1 MTSERRRGE
10 LLWFNETRRD
20 GLIVTD
26 EGERFP
32 VLASG
37 FVEGHL
43 PVGRCAGTPVDFELE
58 DADDRVVA
66 VRVSVPVAAEGG
78 RARNRSRRS

>member
-1 MTSERRRGE
+1 MTEARRRGA

-20 GLIVTD
+20 GMIAD
-26 EGERFP
+26 EDGERYP

-37 FVEGHL
+37 FVEGHV

-58 DADDRVVA
+58 EAGGSVQA
-66 VRVSVPVAAEGG
+66 VRVSVPVAVEGG
-78 RARNRSRRS
+78 RARNRSRR

>member
-1 MTSERRRGE
+1 MTETRRRGA

-20 GLIVTD
+20 GLIAAED
-26 EGERFP
+26 GERYP

-43 PVGRCAGTPVDFELE
+43 PVGRCAGTLVDFELE
-58 DADDRVVA
+58 DAGDSVVA

-78 RARNRSRRS
+78 RARNRSRR